1 MNQSDKK
8 ISRLKHKV
16 QILEEMLEDRSRDAY
31 FESQRRSALNSILR
45 LSLREPPSDDLL
57 NAALEI
63 LLAVDFLNIENKG
76 CIFLPNKAGN
86 TLTLAA
92 HQNFSAE
99 QRDNCQKV
107 SFGNCLCGIA
117 ALGKEPVISSS
128 TDLRHKEMHENAAVH
143 AHCCLPLRS
152 NNQLMGIL
160 CLLIPNHAD
169 LTEEQLGFITNA
181 AHILAGAIQRHHYR
195 EKIAVYQAN
204 LEEMVEAKIQELH
217 QAETRYRNIFNN
229 SACGIYQVSLSGQFI
244 DCNKALATMLGYASP
259 TELIANISDAAQQ
272 LFADP
277 NQRHILLTQLKDGP
291 VDNFTTQFKCQNGT
305 IWVQISAHIVHGQ
318 DGGFVE
324 GNILNITK
332 RRKAERALEAEKEL
346 LLVTLRSIGD
356 GVISTDAQGRIIM
369 LNKVA
374 ENLTGWRQEEA
385 LGLPLTDVF
394 YIINEKTRVPCTN
407 PVEKVLQTG
416 LIVGLANHTALV
428 AKDGSE
434 RIIADSGAPI
444 HGHNNEII
452 GVVLVFRDITK
463 AYKME
468 EELRRKRQLESLGVL
483 AGGIAHDFNNIL
495 TAILGN
501 INMAEYIVKD
511 NEKAVKLLNQADK
524 ASHRA
529 ASLVQQLLTF
539 SRGGDPIKSAASMVE
554 IIQGTTDFIMRGSNI
569 GCNYQLDENL
579 SLADIDAGQISQVI
593 QNLVINAKQA
603 MSEGGTIT
611 ISCQNFH
618 KTDVDNLPLKQG
630 DYLQVTVQDEGSGIS
645 PARLRNIFDPYF
657 TTKKTGSGLGLAIVH
672 SIVDKHSGYIHVISK
687 LGHGTAFTFY
697 LPATDQ
703 PIIMAAKKDSP
714 TSTTGRGTI
723 LVMDDE
729 KMVREAASQ
738 MLNLLGYKTVQVG
751 TGQDA
756 VAHYQ
761 MANEKGN
768 PFRAVFMDL
777 TIAGGMGGKEAV
789 RQILQRDPEAK
800 VLVASGYGNEPVL
813 ANPKAYGFAASL
825 VKPFS
830 MDDLAR
836 VLNSILK

>member
-8 ISRLKHKV
+8 ISRLRHKV

-45 LSLREPPSDDLL
+45 LSLREPPLDDLL

-76 CIFLPNKAGN
+76 CIFLPNEAN
-86 TLTLAA
+86 DTLTLAA
-92 HQNFSAE
+92 HQNFGAE
-99 QRDNCQKV
+99 QRDNCHKV
-107 SFGNCLCGIA
+107 SFGSCLCGIA
-117 ALGKEPVISSS
+117 ALGKDPVISSS
-128 TDLRHKEMHENAAVH
+128 TDIRHKKVHENAAVH
-143 AHCCLPLRS
+143 VHCCMPLRS
-152 NNQLMGIL
+152 NNQLMGVL
-160 CLLIPNHAD
+160 CLHIPNHTD

-181 AHILAGAIQRHHYR
+181 AQILAGAIQRYHYR

-229 SACGIYQVSLSGQFI
+229 ASCGIYQVSLSGQLI
-244 DCNKALATMLGYASP
+244 DCNKALATMLGYPSP
-259 TELIANISDAAQQ
+259 SSLIANISDTARQ
-272 LFADP
+272 LYADP
-277 NQRHILLTQLKDGP
+277 NQRQILMTQLKEGP
-291 VDNFTTQFKCQNGT
+291 VNNFTTQLKSRNGT
-305 IWVQISAHIVHGQ
+305 IWVQISAHIAHGH
-318 DGGFVE
+318 DGDFME
-324 GNILNITK
+324 GNILDITK
-332 RRKAERALEAEKEL
+332 RREAEHALEAEKEL

-385 LGLPLTDVF
+385 LGQALTDVF
-394 YIINEKTRVPCTN
+394 YIINEKTRVRCTN

-416 LIVGLANHTALV
+416 MIVGLANHTALV
-428 AKDGSE
+428 ARDGSE

-444 HGHNNEII
+444 HDHNSEII

-463 AYKME
+463 AYKMD

-501 INMAEYIVKD
+501 INLAEYIVKD
-511 NEKAVKLLNQADK
+511 DEKAAHLLNQADK
-524 ASHRA
+524 ASRRA
-529 ASLVQQLLTF
+529 AALVQQLLTF
-539 SRGGDPIKSAASMVE
+539 SRGGAPIKSAASLVE

-569 GCNYQLDENL
+569 GCNYQLDDDL
-579 SLADIDAGQISQVI
+579 SLADIDVGQISQVI

-611 ISCQNFH
+611 ITCRNFH
-618 KTDVDNLPLKQG
+618 KTEKDNIPLKQG
-630 DYLQVTVQDEGSGIS
+630 DYLQVTVRDEGSGIS
-645 PARLRNIFDPYF
+645 PARLQNIFDPYF
-657 TTKKTGSGLGLAIVH
+657 TTKQTGNGLGLAIVH
-672 SIVDKHSGYIHVISK
+672 SIVDKHGGYIHVISK
-687 LGHGTAFTFY
+687 LGHGTTFTFY
-697 LPATDQ
+697 LPAADQ
-703 PIIMAAKKDSP
+703 PTSMATSKESSI
-714 TSTTGRGTI
+714 STTGRGTI
-723 LVMDDE
+723 LVMDDDE
-729 KMVREAASQ
+729 MVRDAASQ

-761 MANEKGN
+761 MAAEKGN
-768 PFRAVFMDL
+768 PFRAVLMDL

-789 RQILQRDPEAK
+789 RHILQRDPEAK

-813 ANPKAYGFAASL
+813 ANPKAYGFVASL
-825 VKPFS
+825 VKPFA

-836 VLNSILK
+836 VLDSIL